1 MKLSNSARKISLSI
15 SAAGIVIAC
24 LSFAS
29 CGGGGGSTGASG
41 ASAASSTP
49 STPDASGTSTPAFDL
64 NGFTLCGKQGDTLDL
79 KVKTHVAYGLRGDD
93 RAGDRLVYL
102 YAQTGKL
109 LLQAEVFGN
118 DPIPPKYKLGYCKV
132 VTADNNDAVVFAA
145 ALGQIKA
152 HLDGTVVLS
161 MAQLQEQNDRI
172 VQTTY
177 TLADN
182 KGNVDKAFA
191 VLTAYEAKEKG
202 AFFINAKTKAGFPN
216 FNNADGFE
224 LDRAVLAIQQS
235 IFDYAYTPA
244 ALATYKETLRG
255 RKFNSS
261 DWYPGAVKAPALSGT
276 VYTAKINATMAVDLD
291 LRTAFSQSFARRPT
305 GYYLAAGDIA
315 TVTVPAS
322 MVGKGFVIR
331 VGANVSD
338 KYIKSTITRPFR
350 ISNKFPI
357 VSATTEIA
365 NPNGG
370 GIYIDVPYLADA
382 GPNVP
387 IKIQNAVP
395 APFFSS
401 TALNNVTLQQWI
413 EVQRKNP
420 APWADFE
427 SDKYMMTLPTRW
439 IYNYADPVALMID
452 WDKRMDAVSD
462 LVGRPRVRNNQ
473 ILYVAVDTSLSGDAF
488 SIGYPTGNNSIDPA
502 SPTDGNAK
510 NWYLTPGKDFWQT
523 EFHELGHAQLFG
535 SFPGSGEAD
544 VNLLSVAVSN
554 KVYGVD
560 FDIALGKSMSN
571 LTWLGR
577 DLAAVNWMV
586 TPNFRAGKPMDISNT
601 TKDETRYQQRGY
613 AKYVE
618 IAALFGW
625 GKLEGFRAEE
635 NRVYR
640 AKEDPKGKG
649 LAGTD
654 GLFLR
659 MSIAAGGDLSPL
671 IHFWGVQP
679 VNASA
684 LSAAI
689 AAANLKPS
697 AAIYDRLKYYQ
708 TLIPMDNATFRTHA
722 GKFLNKPVAQ
732 INGANKS
739 ADYGEGWYA
748 SWLDLYAPADGQG
761 AQDAMNAILTKYFPN
776 GRP

>member
-1 MKLSNSARKISLSI
+1 MF
-15 SAAGIVIAC
+15 AC

-29 CGGGGGSTGASG
+29 CGGGGGSTGAS
-41 ASAASSTP
+41 AASSTP
-49 STPDASGTSTPAFDL
+49 STTDASGTSTPAFDL

-79 KVKTHVAYGLRGDD
+79 KVKTHVAFGLRGDD

-118 DPIPPKYKLGYCKV
+118 DPVPPKYKLGYCKV

-161 MAQLQEQNDRI
+161 MAQLQDQNDRI

-182 KGNVDKAFA
+182 KGNIDKAFA
-191 VLTAYEAKEKG
+191 VVTAYEAKEKG

-235 IFDYAYTPA
+235 IFDYAYTPV
-244 ALATYKETLRG
+244 ALATYKETLQG

-261 DWYPGAVKAPALSGT
+261 DWYPGPVKMPAVQST
-276 VYTAKINATMAVDLD
+276 VYTAKINATMAKDLD
-291 LRTAFSQSFARRPT
+291 LRTAFSQTFPSQNPSPAFVRRPT

-322 MVGKGFVIR
+322 MVSKGFVIR

-350 ISNKFPI
+350 ISNQFPI

-370 GIYIDVPYLADA
+370 GIYIDVPYLANA
-382 GPNVP
+382 GDVS

-395 APFFSS
+395 APFFST

-413 EVQRKNP
+413 DIQRKNP

-439 IYNYADPVALMID
+439 IYSYADPVALMID

-473 ILYVAVDTSLSGDAF
+473 ILYLAVDTSLRDR
-488 SIGYPTGNNSIDPA
+488 
-502 SPTDGNAK
+502 K
-510 NWYLTPGKDFWQT
+510 
-523 EFHELGHAQLFG
+523 
-535 SFPGSGEAD
+535 
-544 VNLLSVAVSN
+544 SVV
-554 KVYGVD
+554 
-560 FDIALGKSMSN
+560 
-571 LTWLGR
+571 
-577 DLAAVNWMV
+577 
-586 TPNFRAGKPMDISNT
+586 
-601 TKDETRYQQRGY
+601 
-613 AKYVE
+613 
-618 IAALFGW
+618 
-625 GKLEGFRAEE
+625 
-635 NRVYR
+635 
-640 AKEDPKGKG
+640 
-649 LAGTD
+649 
-654 GLFLR
+654 
-659 MSIAAGGDLSPL
+659 
-671 IHFWGVQP
+671 
-679 VNASA
+679 
-684 LSAAI
+684 
-689 AAANLKPS
+689 
-697 AAIYDRLKYYQ
+697 
-708 TLIPMDNATFRTHA
+708 
-722 GKFLNKPVAQ
+722 
-732 INGANKS
+732 
-739 ADYGEGWYA
+739 
-748 SWLDLYAPADGQG
+748 
-761 AQDAMNAILTKYFPN
+761 
-776 GRP
+776 